1 MPRPGHKAVGE
12 ERAWGRRLA
21 KRFGVEGTYDEQ
33 TFRVKGDGGLAPH
46 FDHESLKPEAVDPDV
61 VAMFTGVRP
70 ERGRLPHRLRL
81 GHGRGPRSSSA
92 PTDPNPAWSS
102 PTSSSSRRMV
112 RAFDTRPVEP
122 EVARPVLDAARRAPS
137 AGNSQGWVFVVLE
150 GDDTR
155 KFWDVTLPE
164 ERRETFRWQQLLDA
178 PVVIL
183 PLASREA
190 YLARYSEPDKIST
203 GLADP
208 TRWPVPYWQI
218 DTAFATMLLLLAVE
232 DEGLGALFF
241 GVFRN
246 GEKLLAQPRRAR
258 RLRADRGRGPR
269 LPARRRARPQR
280 RAAAPQPR
288 RDRPPRRLAGRP
300 VPAVAAPVLA
310 RDGPHV
316 DAVCT
321 GSVS

>member
-1 MPRPGHKAVGE
+1 MEFAELIH
-12 ERAWGRRLA
+12 
-21 KRFGVEGTYDEQ
+21 
-33 TFRVKGDGGLAPH
+33 
-46 FDHESLKPEAVDPDV
+46 
-61 VAMFTGVRP
+61 
-70 ERGRLPHRLRL
+70 
-81 GHGRGPRSSSA
+81 
-92 PTDPNPAWSS
+92 
-102 PTSSSSRRMV
+102 SRRMV

-122 EVARPVLDAARRAPS
+122 EVLERVLDAARRAPS
-137 AGNSQGWVFVVLE
+137 AGNAQGWVFVVLE

-164 ERRETFRWQQLLDA
+164 ERRESFRWQHLLDA

-246 GEKLLAQPRRAR
+246 GEKLLAELDVPGGYELIGAVALGHRLDDEPGRSAERPRRS
-258 RLRADRGRGPR
+258 LDEIVHRGGWQSEPY
-269 LPARRRARPQR
+269 LP
-280 RAAAPQPR
+280 
-288 RDRPPRRLAGRP
+288 
-300 VPAVAAPVLA
+300 
-310 RDGPHV
+310 
-316 DAVCT
+316 
-321 GSVS
+321 